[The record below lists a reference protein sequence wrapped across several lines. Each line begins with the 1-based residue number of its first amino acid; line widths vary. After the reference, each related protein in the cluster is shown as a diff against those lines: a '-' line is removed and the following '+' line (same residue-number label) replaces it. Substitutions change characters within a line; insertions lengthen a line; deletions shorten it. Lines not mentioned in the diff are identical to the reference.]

1 MKKLQNELSVYVPSN
16 IQVVENKV
24 MQNHF
29 VKEFQR
35 MFCQMFEG
43 CTATKAQGCWL
54 GEDGEIVTEDIVIVS
69 VNFNDELYKMSKMD
83 PIYKL
88 IVEMK
93 TVMMQEAVSY
103 KKNGELIIM

>member
-16 IQVVENKV
+16 IQGVENKV

-35 MFCQMFEG
+35 MFCQMFGG
-43 CTATKAQGCWL
+43 CTTTNAQGCWL

-69 VNFNDELYKMSKMD
+69 VNFDDVAYGKID